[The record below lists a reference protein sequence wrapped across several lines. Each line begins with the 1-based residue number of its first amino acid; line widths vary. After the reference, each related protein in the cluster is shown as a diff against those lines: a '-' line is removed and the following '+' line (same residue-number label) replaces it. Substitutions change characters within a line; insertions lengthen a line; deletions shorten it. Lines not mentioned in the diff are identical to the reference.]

1 MDFTYLSSA
10 IREGIGHNHCVLCG
24 MALNSYLDE
33 LPCPHWFLVP
43 GWRGFRN
50 RTLARV
56 FELFDL
62 ARLVDYLRIAA
73 ASGQAAGHAAGQGI
87 PWRRAEADG
96 VVGVAIPWGRR
107 AWEFSY
113 DQRDIGPD
121 GRVRRFVLGIRYD
134 EALVDMAQITLGG
147 ADGQVIV
154 KPLVQRRRVVAPG

>member
-1 MDFTYLSSA
+1 MDFAYLRCA

-24 MALNSYLDE
+24 AALNSYLDE

-50 RTLARV
+50 RALAPV

-73 ASGQAAGHAAGQGI
+73 APGHAGEQGI
-87 PWRRAEADG
+87 PWRSGDADG
-96 VVGVAIPWGRR
+96 VVGIAIPWGRR

-134 EALVDMAQITLGG
+134 EALVDQAQITLGG
-147 ADGQVIV
+147 GDGRVVV
-154 KPLVQRRRVVAPG
+154 KPLVQRRRAVAPC